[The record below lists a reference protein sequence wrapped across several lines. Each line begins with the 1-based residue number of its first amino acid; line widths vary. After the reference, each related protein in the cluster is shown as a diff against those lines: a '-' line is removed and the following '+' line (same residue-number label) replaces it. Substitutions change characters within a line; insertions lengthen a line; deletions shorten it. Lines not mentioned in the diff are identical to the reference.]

1 MENETSLEQNCTYLL
16 KFFTTFM
23 SISFTMLSFFIFIYW
38 KGYADN

>member
-23 SISFTMLSFFIFIYW
+23 SISFTMLSFFYIHLLERIC
-38 KGYADN
+38 